1 MLFFFLRRVLWAI
14 PTLLVISLVSFWIV
28 QLPPGEFQGSPFRLS
43 REPFLTQYVKWVSG
57 LLHGDFG
64 YSLAWRVPVRD
75 LVGSRLLLTTG
86 ISAAALL
93 LSFAVAVP
101 AGVLCAVRQRSW
113 WDYGLSFCAALG
125 VAVPHFLLALVLLC
139 VTYAY
144 FGTVPGGALSPD
156 MVEAPWS
163 WSKVLDLLQHLWV
176 PVLIV
181 ATAHTCGV
189 LRTVRANLLDELPR
203 DYVTA
208 ARTKGLSGTRLIWR
222 YPVRVAMN
230 PILSTA
236 GWLLPAIVSGEALV
250 AVVLGLPTVG
260 PLLLDA
266 LLRQD
271 TYLAGSLLMLL
282 ALFTV
287 IGTLL
292 SDLLLAWADPR
303 TRL

>member
-1 MLFFFLRRVLWAI
+1 
-14 PTLLVISLVSFWIV
+14 
-28 QLPPGEFQGSPFRLS
+28 
-43 REPFLTQYVKWVSG
+43 
-57 LLHGDFG
+57 
-64 YSLAWRVPVRD
+64 
-75 LVGSRLLLTTG
+75 
-86 ISAAALL
+86 
-93 LSFAVAVP
+93 
-101 AGVLCAVRQRSW
+101 
-113 WDYGLSFCAALG
+113 
-125 VAVPHFLLALVLLC
+125 
-139 VTYAY
+139 
-144 FGTVPGGALSPD
+144 

-163 WSKVLDLLQHLWV
+163 WSKVLDLIQHLWV
-176 PVLIV
+176 PVLV
-181 ATAHTCGV
+181 VGTAHMCGV

-208 ARTKGLSGTRLIWR
+208 ARTKGLSGNRLIWR

-230 PILSTA
+230 PIISTA

-271 TYLAGSLLMLL
+271 THLAGALLMLL
-282 ALFTV
+282 AVLTL

-303 TRL
+303 IRL